1 MSNHPT
7 NNAVR
12 LSTQLFFF
20 LYREN
25 PFSTMISSSNQYRS
39 NAMTISRE
47 QVTQTN
53 CWNVEEMYDNFTDWQ
68 DDFKKNFPDREPP
81 RWPEFQQFQGKLTED
96 PLVVK
101 ECLEFL
107 FKTQRIIE
115 KLYTYA
121 HLRHDEDIT
130 DDKHKTAYQKMLAIY
145 HQFAQESSW
154 FEPELLAL
162 PERTLETIINS
173 DEIAPYRFH
182 LEKIVRT
189 KDHTLS
195 SENEMLLALSGKAL
209 QTAHKAFSAIN
220 DADFIFSSV
229 KDNEGNEKEITHA
242 NYGLYI
248 REHDRILREN
258 AFKKYHNKYLSY
270 ENTLAELLAGQ
281 TEAHVFNARARRYQS
296 SLEAALFPKNIDT
309 QVYHSLIKA
318 VNDNLGKL
326 HKYFNLRKKIMG
338 VESLH
343 LYDMYVPLTSEVEME
358 MDFDT
363 AIEAVTESVS
373 PLGDDYQNALRTGL
387 TNQRWCDRYENKN
400 KRSGAYSSGCYDSM
414 PYILM
419 NFKDKLRD
427 VFTLAH
433 EAGHSMHS
441 LLSHRT
447 QPYQYGDYPIFLA
460 EVASTFNEDLLNRLL
475 LKQAQKK
482 EEKIFLINQQIED
495 IRATLFRQ
503 TMFAEFELKIHELSE
518 ANIPLTPTLL
528 KKEYIELNKRYFG
541 TSTFVDEEIAIEWA
555 RIPHFYYNFYV
566 YQYATGISA
575 ALALS
580 ERVNEGSMEE
590 REAYLSFLKGGCSK
604 YPIELLKNAG
614 VDMTTPAPVEAAINK
629 FGQLV
634 DQLEELLAVKQLKC

>member
-1 MSNHPT
+1 
-7 NNAVR
+7 
-12 LSTQLFFF
+12 
-20 LYREN
+20 
-25 PFSTMISSSNQYRS
+25 
-39 NAMTISRE
+39 MTVSRT
-47 QVTQTN
+47 QVTPSD
-53 CWNVEEMYDNFTDWQ
+53 CWNVEDMYTNFSDWEA
-68 DDFKKNFPDREPP
+68 DFQKHFPDCEPP
-81 RWPEFQQFQGKLTED
+81 RWPRLQQFQGKLTEG
-96 PLVVK
+96 PETIK

-107 FKTQRIIE
+107 FDTSRIIE

-130 DDKHKTAYQKMLAIY
+130 NDAHKTAYQKMLAIY
-145 HQFAQESSW
+145 HQFIQESSW

-162 PERTLETIINS
+162 PQETMDFILS
-173 DEIAPYRFH
+173 SPEMEPYRFH
-182 LEKIVRT
+182 LEKIVRI
-189 KDHTLS
+189 KEHTLS
-195 SENEMLLALSGKAL
+195 PENEMLLALSGKAL

-220 DADFIFSSV
+220 DADFKFPPA
-229 KDNEGNEKEITHA
+229 KDKDGNDKEITHA

-248 REHDRILREN
+248 RDHDRTLRKS
-258 AFKKYHNKYLSY
+258 AFTQYHNKFSSY
-270 ENTLAELLAGQ
+270 ENTLAELLSGQ
-281 TEAHVFNARARRYQS
+281 TEAHVFNAKARRYNS

-309 QVYHSLIKA
+309 KVYHSLIEA

-326 HKYFNLRKKIMG
+326 HKYFELRKKVMG
-338 VESLH
+338 VDSLH
-343 LYDMYVPLTSEVEME
+343 LYDMYVPLTSEIEIE
-358 MDFDT
+358 MDFDH
-363 AIEAVTESVS
+363 AIDAVTESVS
-373 PLGDDYQNALRTGL
+373 PLGSEYQDKLRAGL
-387 TNQRWCDRYENKN
+387 TTNRWCDRYENQN

-441 LLSHRT
+441 LLSHQN

-503 TMFAEFELKIHELSE
+503 TMFAEFELKIHKLAESST
-518 ANIPLTPTLL
+518 PLTPTLL
-528 KKEYIELNKRYFG
+528 KNEYMELNKRYFG
-541 TSTFVDEEIAIEWA
+541 TVTHVDDEIAIEWA

-580 ERVNEGSMEE
+580 ERVNAGSMEE
-590 REAYLSFLKGGCSK
+590 REAYLSFLKGGSSR
-604 YPIELLKNAG
+604 YPIELLKIAG
-614 VDMTTPAPVEAAINK
+614 VDMTTPAPVEAAIQK
-629 FGQLV
+629 FGNLV
-634 DQLEELLAVKQLKC
+634 DQLEELLAVN